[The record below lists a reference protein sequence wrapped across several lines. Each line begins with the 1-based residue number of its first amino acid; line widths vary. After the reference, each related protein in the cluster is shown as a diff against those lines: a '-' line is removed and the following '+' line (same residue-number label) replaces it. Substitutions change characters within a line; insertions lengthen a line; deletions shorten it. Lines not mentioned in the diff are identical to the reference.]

1 MSSVDYLELRTTYL
15 AKTLLEFESAVFL
28 LCSRPEG
35 CGFDPCSGL
44 ELSSRPGSAI
54 FLKPELIYD

>member
-35 CGFDPCSGL
+35 CGFDPCSSL
-44 ELSSRPGSAI
+44 EISSGPGSVN
-54 FLKPELIYD
+54 FFNPELIYD

>member
-44 ELSSRPGSAI
+44 ELSSGPGSANS
-54 FLKPELIYD
+54 FKPDFIYD